1 MKYQEKELSMQNGKL
16 LFLKILCLQ
25 RNGPRH
31 KCQESLNSDGSDM
44 KGNITTSSTDQA
56 VVSDTEFQNIFG
68 KLQKLR
74 KQELRP

>member
-44 KGNITTSSTDQA
+44 KGNITTSSTD
-56 VVSDTEFQNIFG
+56 
-68 KLQKLR
+68 
-74 KQELRP
+74 